1 MVERVRSA
9 INECKKSIYCYK
21 EGTQI
26 SQSNNFLLLIG
37 GRTPNYN
44 NPGYLTPSRDPSRTP
59 LHGGSAWD
67 PSITNTPAR
76 TDEWPNYS
84 SAPSP
89 SGVRERE
96 RERERGLYAV
106 LMVFIVVINSYYV
119 LLQTYANPAT
129 PQYDNPTTP
138 SDGSHYNARQVY
150 HLMFNIMLSFPLSLS
165 GLPCILQIIVTPRLL
180 PTTTP

>member
-1 MVERVRSA
+1 
-9 INECKKSIYCYK
+9 
-21 EGTQI
+21 
-26 SQSNNFLLLIG
+26 
-37 GRTPNYN
+37 
-44 NPGYLTPSRDPSRTP
+44 
-59 LHGGSAWD
+59 
-67 PSITNTPAR
+67 
-76 TDEWPNYS
+76 
-84 SAPSP
+84 
-89 SGVRERE
+89 
-96 RERERGLYAV
+96 
-106 LMVFIVVINSYYV
+106 MVFIVVINSYYV